1 MDRRAAL
8 MSTIT
13 SKGVANHVIQDDW
26 DEIVTICKAGLAS
39 QFYSLGD
46 YKPLPLT
53 VPKTCTVNMELVGFK
68 IDHQPVGSDLIA
80 IETTWLS
87 KELFEKASMPSWEYL
102 NSTFYNA
109 LPTALK
115 NGIVSARRFYATSA
129 SVGADN
135 CDRVVTR
142 ISKATYRI
150 WIPTVHNLLY
160 DYGPLTSGPSAR
172 IKKLV
177 GTSTSAEYALADR
190 IPTDYTN
197 PDSSYYIAS
206 VSTEGKFST
215 RGANASSHCSF
226 TFSI

>member
-13 SKGVANHVIQDDW
+13 SKGVVNHVIQDDW
-26 DEIVTICKAGLAS
+26 DEIVAICKAGLAS

-53 VPKTCTVNMELVGFK
+53 VPKTCTINMELVGFK
-68 IDHQPVGSDLIA
+68 IDHQLVGSDLIA

-87 KELFEKASMPSWEYL
+87 KELLEKSSMSSWEYL
-102 NSTFYNA
+102 NGTFYNA
-109 LPTALK
+109 LPAALK
-115 NGIVSARRFYATSA
+115 NGIVSARRVYATA
-129 SVGADN
+129 ATGADSF
-135 CDRVVTR
+135 DRAVTR

-172 IKKLV
+172 VKALV
-177 GTSTSAEYALADR
+177 GTSTPAQYALADR

-197 PDSSYYIAS
+197 PDSSFYIAS
-206 VSTEGKFST
+206 VSTEGKFGT
-215 RGANASSHCSF
+215 KGVNLDSHCAF